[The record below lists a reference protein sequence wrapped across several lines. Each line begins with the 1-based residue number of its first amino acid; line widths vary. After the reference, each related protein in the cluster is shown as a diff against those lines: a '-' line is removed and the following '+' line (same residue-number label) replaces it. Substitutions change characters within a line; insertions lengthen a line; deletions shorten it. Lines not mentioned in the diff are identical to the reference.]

1 VKRHVLAA
9 VVALI
14 GAATLTAAAV
24 AAVAPGTYKG
34 SLHLASGSKIAGSPA
49 TVTVAGNKVTIKAPK
64 FAVKCQA
71 PSGEYTMPS
80 APITYEF
87 KGTLKGNAVSG
98 NYIPPL
104 GGTGEYF
111 TAKGSFSPATKS
123 FSGKLSFVG
132 KCQGTSTIRA
142 TKA

>member
-1 VKRHVLAA
+1 MKGHVLAA

-14 GAATLTAAAV
+14 GAATLTAVAV

-34 SLHLASGSKIAGSPA
+34 SLHLASGAKIPGSPA
-49 TVTVAGNKVTIKAPK
+49 TVTVVGKKVTIKAPK
-64 FAVKCQA
+64 FAVKCLG
-71 PSGEYTMPS
+71 PTGGYTTPS
-80 APITYEF
+80 APIKYEF

-111 TAKGSFSPATKS
+111 TAKGTFSPATKS
-123 FSGKLSFVG
+123 FTGKLSFVG
-132 KCQGTSTIRA
+132 KCQGTSTI
-142 TKA
+142 KAKKA

>member
-1 VKRHVLAA
+1 MKRHVLAA

-14 GAATLTAAAV
+14 GAATLTVAAV

-34 SLHLASGSKIAGSPA
+34 SLYLASGSKIPGSPA
-49 TVTVAGNKVTIKAPK
+49 TVTVVGNKVTIKAPK
-64 FAVKCQA
+64 FAVKCLG

-80 APITYEF
+80 APIKYEF
-87 KGTLKGNAVSG
+87 KGKLKANVVSG

-111 TAKGSFSPATKS
+111 TAKGAFSRVTKS
-123 FSGKLSFVG
+123 FTGKLSFVG
-132 KCQGTSTIRA
+132 KCKGTSTIRA
-142 TKA
+142 KKA